1 MELSKWR
8 LCLKVNSDLTSYCS
22 FPLLRPLALYPLPC
36 CFLKCTRSLG
46 SFAFVLP
53 SLCNPVSP
61 DMCLDCSCTS
71 LKSQL
76 RGHLFSKAL
85 AIFFKTAQL
94 LPLPTPISLPCSL
107 RNAVLSIVAIWNSAF
122 RWVYLSF
129 SPSPFTSLLF
139 SAICKASSDDCCLFA
154 FLCLRD
160 GFDHYLLYNVMNF
173 IHSSSSNLSDV
184 IP

>member
-1 MELSKWR
+1 MELQRVGYNGVIFHFHFSASVR
-8 LCLKVNSDLTSYCS
+8 SILFLSFIVFIFARNVPLVSLT
-22 FPLLRPLALYPLPC
+22 
-36 CFLKCTRSLG
+36 FLMRSLV
-46 SFAFVLP
+46 FL
-53 SLCNPVSP
+53 
-61 DMCLDCSCTS
+61 
-71 LKSQL
+71 
-76 RGHLFSKAL
+76 
-85 AIFFKTAQL
+85 IL